1 MAKMNFND
9 LKKSFNASS
18 GASQSVTSEA
28 QGTTQLIDFNLIK
41 KNPLNT
47 GNDKSPE
54 VIEALKASIRAI
66 GVLEPPIVYKD
77 DDGFYMLISGEGR
90 YTAIKELRKEKD
102 CYDKIVVM
110 VRPKPRNKDEELLWI
125 LSANEQRNTI
135 SLDRTRKNIRQLI
148 QNAKNLADQGL
159 GDFDDLIKGMTMLK
173 QTSTYNY
180 LRINDDLIPEL
191 IELFDDD
198 NLSVRD
204 ASYLCR
210 YNKTEQKI
218 ILDHFYRDGKITVD
232 RKEITS
238 VLEQTKSAAKEDFQ
252 KVDEMHVQIKAKE
265 KEIRSLTSK
274 LTKLQKANTDL
285 EQKVLEA
292 LRNNNGN
299 DSDDYSKTTKELKRI
314 QKQNR
319 QKEKELKQSKEE
331 ADLLKEKLRMA
342 EQNLPSFSE
351 EEIKLIKS
359 QNEIAVIISGI
370 CSSSNTLS
378 KKIKKYKQSK
388 EMIPDDLRTDLLN
401 MIAEIEKVK
410 DIL

>member
-1 MAKMNFND
+1 MAKVNFNQ
-9 LKKSFNASS
+9 LKSSFNGSA
-18 GASQSVTSEA
+18 GETKSVSSEA
-28 QGTTQLIDFNLIK
+28 QGTMQLIDFNLIK

-54 VIEALKASIRAI
+54 VIEALKASIQVI

-102 CYDKIVVM
+102 CYNQIVVM
-110 VRPKPRNKDEELLWI
+110 VRPKPRNKDEEMIWI
-125 LSANEQRNTI
+125 ISANEQRNAI

-148 QNAKNLADQGL
+148 QNAKNLADQGM
-159 GDFDDLIKGMTMLK
+159 GEFDELIKGMTMLK

-180 LRINDDLIPEL
+180 LRINEDLIPEL
-191 IELFDDD
+191 IELFDEDK
-198 NLSVRD
+198 LTVRD

-210 YNKTEQKI
+210 FNKTEQKI
-218 ILDHFYRDGKITVD
+218 ILEHFYKDGKITIN

-238 VLEQTKSAAKEDFQ
+238 VLEQTKSAAKEDFG
-252 KVDEMHVQIKAKE
+252 KVDEMHAQIKEKE

-285 EQKVLEA
+285 EQKVIEA
-292 LRNNNGN
+292 LRKDGEEG
-299 DSDDYSKTTKELKRI
+299 DDEFAKTSKELKRI

-319 QKEKELKQSKEE
+319 QKENELKKSKEE
-331 ADLLKEKLRMA
+331 AELLKEKLKLA
-342 EQNLPSFSE
+342 EQMLPSFSD
-351 EEIKLIKS
+351 EEILLIKS
-359 QNEIAVIISGI
+359 KNEISVIISAM
-370 CSSSNTLS
+370 CASSDTLS
-378 KKIKKYKQSK
+378 KKIKKFKKNKDSIPEDLK
-388 EMIPDDLRTDLLN
+388 AELLAMISQ
-401 MIAEIEKVK
+401 IEKVK